1 MVESFTLLRKRE
13 VELVARSLKKVSMVM
28 DLSEVVQGLLQDI
41 VFKIVLAGTG
51 NKYGKHDLKGLV
63 QEGMRLIGMFNIVDY
78 VAWLGPLDLQV

>member
-1 MVESFTLLRKRE
+1 
-13 VELVARSLKKVSMVM
+13 M

-78 VAWLGPLDLQV
+78 VAWLGPLDLQVWTGLWIQFWKSVCYLNLIR